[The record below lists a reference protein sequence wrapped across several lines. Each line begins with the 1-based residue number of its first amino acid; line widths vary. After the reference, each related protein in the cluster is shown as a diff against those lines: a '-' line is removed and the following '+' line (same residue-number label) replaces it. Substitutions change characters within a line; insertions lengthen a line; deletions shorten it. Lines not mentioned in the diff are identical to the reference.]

1 MMHKLHPQTQL
12 ARASFDEA
20 WFETVFRALDGLHD
34 AVSDQRANTVSPVA
48 PAEMVGWL
56 EDIIY
61 TAQEAIVEIRA
72 TMPEETLTT
81 ADYTG

>member
-1 MMHKLHPQTQL
+1 MMYKLHPQTQL

-20 WFETVFRALDGLHD
+20 WFEIVFLALDKLHD
-34 AVSDQRANTVSPVA
+34 TVSQQRASTVSPVA